1 MVGCR
6 DRSSLE
12 CGVVGGGKARMSG
25 GSALRRVETCFGRV
39 MSSILINESAID
51 VANVTEKLA
60 QAMFPS
66 LG

>member
-1 MVGCR
+1 MC
-6 DRSSLE
+6 
-12 CGVVGGGKARMSG
+12 G

-51 VANVTEKLA
+51 IANVTEKLT
-60 QAMFPS
+60 QAMFPP